1 MEPATQVARPRP
13 PRTRKTAPTTPKAPV
28 PAPRATRPWLL
39 STAAAR
45 RPRRPSQVVE
55 LDLQEERT
63 PARIRDARFPRGAI
77 AVIEVAQGERRLGVE
92 PVANAEGRLQ
102 RIRDLQ
108 AQAAV
113 VHDVRHH
120 VWIVV
125 RRERGDLA
133 DAWGQG

>member
-77 AVIEVAQGERRLGVE
+77 AVIEVAQGERRIGVE
-92 PVANAEGRLQ
+92 QVANAEGRLQ
-102 RIRDLQ
+102 RIRDLRTEEHTSELQ
-108 AQAAV
+108 SLMRTSYAV
-113 VHDVRHH
+113 FC
-120 VWIVV
+120 
-125 RRERGDLA
+125 
-133 DAWGQG
+133 

>member
-63 PARIRDARFPRGAI
+63 PARLRDARFPRGAI
-77 AVIEVAQGERRLGVE
+77 AVIEVPQGERRHGVE
-92 PVANAEGRLQ
+92 ERKTVVWGRGVSL
-102 RIRDLQ
+102 R
-108 AQAAV
+108 V
-113 VHDVRHH
+113 NH
-120 VWIVV
+120 
-125 RRERGDLA
+125 
-133 DAWGQG
+133 